1 VSSIAF
7 ACAAV
12 VPANADPFGCL
23 GIMNLRDVPNNGSH
37 NGSHSQLAYA
47 YSAALRVCVKKD
59 QRARIPILIM
69 LVSLFTTIL
78 VSCSSTTNYQR
89 SNVPAPDSEQIL
101 RLPIGQSD
109 FTTLD
114 PALVQDG
121 GDVEAIQ
128 TLFTGLVQFNDRGLV
143 KDQLAA
149 SHAISSDGLTYTFT
163 LRPNLK
169 FSDGTPLTAQDVA
182 YSINRTLSP
191 ATQSPVTN
199 YLSLIKDY
207 DKMVS
212 GRLPTLIGDSL
223 IVKDAQTFV
232 IVLQQP
238 AVYFLQTLTYPT
250 SYVVERKLIERY
262 GKDWTDHLTSGGGD
276 GPFKVTS
283 YSHTLGL
290 EVVPNQFYYGHHPR
304 LQRIAFAISGDT
316 NTTYQA
322 YLSNQYD
329 QTGIPTVKLD
339 YAKTRSDYVHAPALL
354 LTVVQLNYMVKPFNV
369 LKIRQAFDVAL
380 NRNLISEHLLRGVVT
395 PTHRYIPAGMYGANP
410 QEVVGPDGA
419 TFTSGNRAKALELLQ
434 QGLQE
439 GGYKSI
445 RDLPPIILSTTN
457 RLSSLKLAN
466 VLANEWE
473 NILGVAV
480 RINPID
486 PNLYDQ
492 AYGAGNLQTW
502 IYAWQADY
510 PDPHDWLAVFF
521 GKGESYNNTHYGQ
534 NNSSMAQEQQATQK
548 AIIRADTLTNLDERA
563 RTYHD
568 IEQKLAN
575 ETAWIPL
582 YQSSYNYLQN
592 PGVHGMVDNPL
603 GIIDPEDWN
612 TIYITI

>member
-1 VSSIAF
+1 
-7 ACAAV
+7 
-12 VPANADPFGCL
+12 
-23 GIMNLRDVPNNGSH
+23 MW
-37 NGSHSQLAYA
+37 
-47 YSAALRVCVKKD
+47 KD
-59 QRARIPILIM
+59 QQTRIPILIM
-69 LVSLFTTIL
+69 LLSLLTTIL
-78 VSCSSTTNYQR
+78 VSCSSTANYQR

-101 RLPIGQSD
+101 RIPIGPSD
-109 FTTLD
+109 FATLD

-121 GDVEAIQ
+121 GEIGAVQ
-128 TLFTGLVQFNDRGLV
+128 TIFTGLVQFNDRGLV

-163 LRPNLK
+163 LRANLK

-212 GRLPTLIGDSL
+212 GQLPTLIGDSL
-223 IVKDAQTFV
+223 LVKDAQTFV
-232 IVLQQP
+232 IVLKQP

-262 GKDWTDHLTSGGGD
+262 GKDWTDHLTQGGGD
-276 GPFKVTS
+276 GPFKVGS

-304 LQRIAFAISGDT
+304 LQRIAYSISGDT

-322 YLSNQYD
+322 YLSGQYD
-329 QTGIPTVKLD
+329 QTSIPSVKLD
-339 YAKTRSDYVHAPALL
+339 YAKTRPDYIHVPSLIL
-354 LTVVQLNYMVKPFNV
+354 RVVQLNYAIKPFDV

-410 QEVVGPDGA
+410 REVAGPDG
-419 TFTSGNRAKALELLQ
+419 TTNTSGERVKAIELLR

-445 RDLPPIILSTTN
+445 SDLPPITLSTTN
-457 RLSSLKLAN
+457 GLDALKMAN
-466 VLANEWE
+466 VLADEWE
-473 NILGVAV
+473 NTLGITVH
-480 RINPID
+480 INPID

-492 AYGAGNLQTW
+492 AYGAGKLQ
-502 IYAWQADY
+502 AWVFGWGADY

-521 GKGESYNNTHYGQ
+521 GRGGDYNNMHYGQ
-534 NNSSMAQEQQATQK
+534 NSSPVAADQQATQQ
-548 AIIRADTLTNLDERA
+548 AIMRADTMTNLNERA
-563 RTYHD
+563 RAYND

-582 YQSSYNYLQN
+582 YQPSSNYLQS
-592 PGVHGMVDNPL
+592 PRLHGMVENPL
-603 GIIDPEDWN
+603 GNIDPEDWN
-612 TIYITI
+612 AIYITA